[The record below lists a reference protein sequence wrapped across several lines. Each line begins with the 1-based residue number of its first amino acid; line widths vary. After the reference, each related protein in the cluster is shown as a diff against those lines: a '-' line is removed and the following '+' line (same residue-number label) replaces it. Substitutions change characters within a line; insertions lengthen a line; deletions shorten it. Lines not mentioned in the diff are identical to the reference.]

1 MCNMAPFVMN
11 FTAYV
16 WAPNQ
21 LSVRSCIKIYK
32 GCNTIFI
39 SVLLQHFNAACIQAL
54 ASDQHPFFFVWCHP
68 LQSGGGSVCVCVGGQ
83 AGSHWVWDKLFLIS
97 PAWPAALNNNNNIA
111 FSQHWQRLTVA
122 CAAEPSAA
130 PQNTPSETESSW
142 ESNTKEQK
150 QKQNPLDSTKT
161 EPPSLQEQSGWS
173 ANNKAVANC
182 AFRCSFCFICRSRWQ
197 PALTSAFHPL
207 VIYLLESPAVNRGWG
222 HATVAHLLKKAEL
235 LTALWASSVPRCRPS
250 LLAKVFHYEPFCPWA
265 SGAAH
270 YDNHSGRVG
279 YAPCLLYIVLLWW
292 DTVACAGQGER
303 RCSRGGGVGV
313 WGGVVFNNRLVLNGL
328 TGDNIWFFF
337 ERASAEA
344 AVRRSGRKPVW
355 LSPPSSALPTHIP
368 LGPLL

>member
-1 MCNMAPFVMN
+1 MCERPIN
-11 FTAYV
+11 FLCVHVLKYTRVAIQYLYQCYCNILMLHAFRP
-16 WAPNQ
+16 WRLTNI
-21 LSVRSCIKIYK
+21 LSSSYDVILYR
-32 GCNTIFI
+32 
-39 SVLLQHFNAACIQAL
+39 VVVVA
-54 ASDQHPFFFVWCHP
+54 
-68 LQSGGGSVCVCVGGQ
+68 CVCVGGQ

-313 WGGVVFNNRLVLNGL
+313 WGGGRLQQ
-328 TGDNIWFFF
+328 
-337 ERASAEA
+337 
-344 AVRRSGRKPVW
+344 
-355 LSPPSSALPTHIP
+355 
-368 LGPLL
+368 